1 MEENKGEIR
10 EKIIDLFLFRNKRKQ
25 MRVKYEN
32 NLWKTQSIMKT
43 NNKKYLDNS
52 F

>member
-10 EKIIDLFLFRNKRKQ
+10 EKIIDIFLFSNKKKH
-25 MRVKYEN
+25 MRMKYEN
-32 NLWKTQSIMKT
+32 NLRETQTIMKT
-43 NNKKYLDNS
+43 NNKKYLDKS

>member
-10 EKIIDLFLFRNKRKQ
+10 KKRIDVFLFRNKRKQ
-25 MRVKYEN
+25 MR
-32 NLWKTQSIMKT
+32 T
-43 NNKKYLDNS
+43 NNTKYLDKS